1 MEMVYR
7 MDIYYIPSGSCQT
20 PHHLL
25 FVYSQT
31 LILKFFLLIFTE
43 SKVEIFTNFYK
54 QSFHP
59 NLAFFSTLFDKGK
72 RKWGKKKGCGG
83 RQ

>member
-7 MDIYYIPSGSCQT
+7 MDIYYIPSGFCQT

-25 FVYSQT
+25 FVYTQSF
-31 LILKFFLLIFTE
+31 ILKFFP
-43 SKVEIFTNFYK
+43 NFYRKTSNK

-59 NLAFFSTLFDKGK
+59 NLAFFQPFLIREKGSGER
-72 RKWGKKKGCGG
+72 RKDVEEDNEE
-83 RQ
+83 RP